1 MTRRRGASIPPRATG
16 PVATAPL
23 DRLPSSVSGAGRLHG
38 SPADHPAVE
47 TAPVYGSRDALALV
61 WPDLDRR
68 PVLIATDFDGTVSH
82 IVMDP
87 WGAQILPA
95 ARRALRRLAG
105 TPGVT
110 VAVLSGRTARDAASR
125 ARIGGAIYLGDHGL
139 ERGVLGRGARA
150 ESVDVTLDAAY
161 APYAADAER
170 VAAAV
175 AARIAEP
182 WLVVE
187 LKGPTFTFHFRSAPD
202 IGRAGVRIAEA
213 VDEADPG
220 HRFERFRGRRA
231 FELRPPGATAKG
243 DAMRELLDEV
253 RPGLA
258 FALGDDRSDA
268 QAFAVLRE
276 AREAGRVR
284 GLAVGVHAHAELQ
297 LEVAEGSDIV
307 LASPNEAAAF
317 LSVLARRLAGSGMGH
332 T

>member
-1 MTRRRGASIPPRATG
+1 MTRGRGASIVPRATG

-23 DRLPSSVSGAGRLHG
+23 DRLPSNLPGAASLRGA
-38 SPADHPAVE
+38 PAAHPTGG

-105 TPGVT
+105 TSGVT

-139 ERGVLGRGARA
+139 ERGVLRRGARA
-150 ESVDVTLDAAY
+150 ESVDVTLNAAY
-161 APYAADAER
+161 APYAADAAR

-202 IGRAGVRIAEA
+202 IGDAGTRVAEA
-213 VDEADPG
+213 VEEADPG

-253 RPGLA
+253 KPGLA

-276 AREAGRVR
+276 AREAGRLR
-284 GLAVGVHAHAELQ
+284 GLAVGVYAHAELQ
-297 LEVAEGSDIV
+297 LEVAEAADIV
-307 LASPNEAAAF
+307 LASPRESAAF
-317 LSVLARRLAGSGMGH
+317 LSGLARRLAGSGGQ
-332 T
+332 

>member
-1 MTRRRGASIPPRATG
+1 VTRGRGESIPPRATG

-23 DRLPSSVSGAGRLHG
+23 DRLPLSVSGPGRLHG
-38 SPADHPAVE
+38 SAGGRLHGE

-68 PVLIATDFDGTVSH
+68 PALIATDFDGTVSH

-139 ERGVLGRGARA
+139 ERGVLRRGARA
-150 ESVDVTLDAAY
+150 ESVGVTLDAAY
-161 APYAADAER
+161 APYAADAEC

-187 LKGPTFTFHFRSAPD
+187 LKGPTLTFHFRSAPD
-202 IGRAGVRIAEA
+202 IGHAGTRIAEA
-213 VDEADPG
+213 VEEADPG

-253 RPGLA
+253 KPGLA
-258 FALGDDRSDA
+258 FAMGDDRSDA

-276 AREAGRVR
+276 AREGGRVR

-297 LEVAEGSDIV
+297 LEVAEGADIV
-307 LASPNEAAAF
+307 LASPKEAAAF
-317 LSVLARRLAGSGMGH
+317 LSGLARRLGGSRGD
-332 T
+332 